1 MSLKEK
7 LKNKTEPQVDRST
20 RFKGSFQLNFTF
32 VGSTPYKWRQST
44 HKKDL
49 TGLSMEYKPQ
59 RRHKNYGHR
68 GNM

>member
-20 RFKGSFQLNFTF
+20 RFKGSPQINFTI

-44 HKKDL
+44 QNKDL
-49 TGLSMEYKPQ
+49 TGLFMEYKPQ
-59 RRHKNYGHR
+59 IRHKNCGHH

>member
-7 LKNKTEPQVDRST
+7 IKNKTKPQVDRST
-20 RFKGSFQLNFTF
+20 RFKGPPQLNFTI
-32 VGSTPYKWRQST
+32 VGSTPYKWIQST

-49 TGLSMEYKPQ
+49 AGISMEYTPQ
-59 RRHKNYGHR
+59 IRHKNCGHH